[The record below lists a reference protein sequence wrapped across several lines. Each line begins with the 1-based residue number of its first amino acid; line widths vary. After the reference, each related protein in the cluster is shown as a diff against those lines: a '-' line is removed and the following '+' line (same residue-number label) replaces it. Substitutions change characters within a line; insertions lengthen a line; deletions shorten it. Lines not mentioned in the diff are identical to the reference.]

1 MTRTKRILL
10 IILPLLIVLAV
21 GIRLLT
27 AKPNASTNLSTSPSP
42 ADTTAAP
49 DDASP
54 APTDDTPTAPANPA
68 ADAPTATA
76 TAKPTATATSKPTA
90 TATSKPTATA
100 TTSPTATATTSPTA
114 TSKPAATATS
124 KPTATATAKPTATA
138 TASPTATAT
147 TRPTATSTAEATASA
162 APAAEAATVPGNP
175 MAAGNTPSIDITE
188 ESKGLLDGVKIGID
202 PGHQAHSNSAQ
213 EPVSPGSKET
223 KAKVSSGTQGVK
235 TRVPEYEVNLQ
246 VALLLKDALEA
257 QGATVCMTRD
267 TNDVDISNVER
278 AEMMNELGVDVVL
291 RLHCNGS
298 TNQSTS
304 GIGLYVKSSGEGA
317 EESYAISEVLIVAM
331 GEATGAN
338 TESVHVRDT
347 YSGLNWSTVPSI
359 LVEMGYMSNPDE
371 DEKLCSPEYQSELV
385 HGMVDGLITYF
396 SEHPVSAPSASPSV
410 SPEASV
416 SPAPEKK

>member
-10 IILPLLIVLAV
+10 IILALLIVLAV

-27 AKPNASTNLSTSPSP
+27 AKPNASTNLSVSPSP

-68 ADAPTATA
+68 VTATSEPTATA
-76 TAKPTATATSKPTA
+76 TSKPTATATSKPAATATSEPTATATSKPTA

-100 TTSPTATATTSPTA
+100 T
-114 TSKPAATATS
+114 SKPS
-124 KPTATATAKPTATA
+124 
-138 TASPTATAT
+138 S
-147 TRPTATSTAEATASA
+147 EVSA
-162 APAAEAATVPGNP
+162 APGNP

-257 QGATVCMTRD
+257 QGATVYMTRD

-317 EESYAISEVLIVAM
+317 EESYAISEVLIAAM

-385 HGMVDGLITYF
+385 HGMVGGLITYF
-396 SEHPVSAPSASPSV
+396 SESPVSAPSASPSV

>member
-10 IILPLLIVLAV
+10 IILALLIVLAV

-76 TAKPTATATSKPTA
+76 TTSPTATATAKPTATATTKPTATATSKPTA

-100 TTSPTATATTSPTA
+100 
-114 TSKPAATATS
+114 
-124 KPTATATAKPTATA
+124 
-138 TASPTATAT
+138 
-147 TRPTATSTAEATASA
+147 TAEATASA

-175 MAAGNTPSIDITE
+175 MAAGDAPSIDITE
-188 ESKGLLDGVKIGID
+188 ESRGLLDGVKIGID

-257 QGATVCMTRD
+257 QGATVYMTRD

-317 EESYAISEVLIVAM
+317 EESYAISEVLIAAM

>member
-1 MTRTKRILL
+1 MMRNKRTLTFLALMLALL
-10 IILPLLIVLAV
+10 LGLTAC
-21 GIRLLT
+21 T
-27 AKPNASTNLSTSPSP
+27 AKPVDTPTPSP
-42 ADTTAAP
+42 NAGTTDAP
-49 DDASP
+49 GDASP
-54 APTDDTPTAPANPA
+54 APTDDTPAAPANPAATTAQPA

-76 TAKPTATATSKPTA
+76 TAKPAATATTKPTATATSKPTA

-100 TTSPTATATTSPTA
+100 T
-114 TSKPAATATS
+114 SKPTATATS
-124 KPTATATAKPTATA
+124 KPTATNTP
-138 TASPTATAT
+138 S
-147 TRPTATSTAEATASA
+147 SEVSA
-162 APAAEAATVPGNP
+162 APGNP
-175 MAAGNTPSIDITE
+175 MATGDTPSINVTE
-188 ESKGLLDGVKIGID
+188 ESRGLLDGVKVGID

-246 VALLLKDALEA
+246 VALLLRDALEA
-257 QGATVCMTRD
+257 QGATVYMTRD
-267 TNDVDISNVER
+267 TNDIDISNVER

-317 EESYAISEVLIVAM
+317 EESYAISEVLIAAM

-371 DEKLCSPEYQSELV
+371 DEKLCSPEYQSDLV
-385 HGMVDGLITYF
+385 HGMIDGLITYF
-396 SEHPVSAPSASPSV
+396 TEHPVSAPSASPSV
-410 SPEASV
+410 SPEASASSV
-416 SPAPEKK
+416 PDKK

>member
-27 AKPNASTNLSTSPSP
+27 AKPNASPNLSVSPSP

-54 APTDDTPTAPANPA
+54 APTDDTPTAPANPSATTAQPA

-100 TTSPTATATTSPTA
+100 T
-114 TSKPAATATS
+114 SKPTATATS
-124 KPTATATAKPTATA
+124 KPTATA
-138 TASPTATAT
+138 ASK
-147 TRPTATSTAEATASA
+147 PTATSTPSSEVSA
-162 APAAEAATVPGNP
+162 APGNP

-257 QGATVCMTRD
+257 QGATVYMTRD

-317 EESYAISEVLIVAM
+317 EESYAISEVLIAAM

-396 SEHPVSAPSASPSV
+396 SESPVSAPSASPSV

>member
-10 IILPLLIVLAV
+10 IILALLIVLAV

-27 AKPNASTNLSTSPSP
+27 AKPNASTNLSVSPSP

-68 ADAPTATA
+68 VTATSEPTATA
-76 TAKPTATATSKPTA
+76 TSKPTATATSEPTATATSKPTATATSKPTA

-100 TTSPTATATTSPTA
+100 T
-114 TSKPAATATS
+114 S
-124 KPTATATAKPTATA
+124 KPTAT
-138 TASPTATAT
+138 
-147 TRPTATSTAEATASA
+147 STPSSEVSA
-162 APAAEAATVPGNP
+162 VPGNP

-257 QGATVCMTRD
+257 QGATVYMTRD

-317 EESYAISEVLIVAM
+317 EESYAISEVLIAAM

-338 TESVHVRDT
+338 TESVHVRDS

-385 HGMVDGLITYF
+385 HGMVDGLIAYF
-396 SEHPVSAPSASPSV
+396 AEHPVSAPSASPSV

>member
-10 IILPLLIVLAV
+10 IILALLIVLAV

-27 AKPNASTNLSTSPSP
+27 AKPNASTNLSVSPSP

-68 ADAPTATA
+68 ATTAQPVTDAPTATA
-76 TAKPTATATSKPTA
+76 TSKPTATATSKPTA

-100 TTSPTATATTSPTA
+100 T
-114 TSKPAATATS
+114 S
-124 KPTATATAKPTATA
+124 KPTATA
-138 TASPTATAT
+138 ASK
-147 TRPTATSTAEATASA
+147 PTATSTPSSEVSA
-162 APAAEAATVPGNP
+162 APDNP

-257 QGATVCMTRD
+257 QGATVYMTRD

-317 EESYAISEVLIVAM
+317 EESYAISEVLIAAM

-338 TESVHVRDT
+338 TESVHVRDS

-385 HGMVDGLITYF
+385 HGMVDGLIAYF
-396 SEHPVSAPSASPSV
+396 AEHPVSAPSASPSV

>member
-10 IILPLLIVLAV
+10 IILALLIVLAV

-27 AKPNASTNLSTSPSP
+27 AKPNASTNLSVSPSP

-68 ADAPTATA
+68 VTATSEPTATA
-76 TAKPTATATSKPTA
+76 TSKPTATATSKPAATATSEPTATATSKPTA

-100 TTSPTATATTSPTA
+100 T
-114 TSKPAATATS
+114 SKPS
-124 KPTATATAKPTATA
+124 
-138 TASPTATAT
+138 S
-147 TRPTATSTAEATASA
+147 EVSA
-162 APAAEAATVPGNP
+162 APGNP

-257 QGATVCMTRD
+257 QGATVYMTRD

-317 EESYAISEVLIVAM
+317 EESYAISEVLIAAM

-338 TESVHVRDT
+338 TESVHVRDS

-385 HGMVDGLITYF
+385 HGMVNGLIAYF
-396 SEHPVSAPSASPSV
+396 AEHPVSAPSASPSV
-410 SPEASV
+410 SPEANV

>member
-27 AKPNASTNLSTSPSP
+27 AKPNASPNLSVSPSP

-76 TAKPTATATSKPTA
+76 TTSPTATATTSPTATATSKPTATAATSPTATATSKPTA

-100 TTSPTATATTSPTA
+100 T
-114 TSKPAATATS
+114 SKPS
-124 KPTATATAKPTATA
+124 
-138 TASPTATAT
+138 S
-147 TRPTATSTAEATASA
+147 EVSA
-162 APAAEAATVPGNP
+162 APGNP

-257 QGATVCMTRD
+257 QGATVYMTRD

-317 EESYAISEVLIVAM
+317 EESYAISEVLIAAM

>member
-27 AKPNASTNLSTSPSP
+27 AKPNASPNLSVSPSP

-54 APTDDTPTAPANPA
+54 APTDDTPTAPANPSATTAQPA

-76 TAKPTATATSKPTA
+76 TAKPTATATSKPT
-90 TATSKPTATA
+90 
-100 TTSPTATATTSPTA
+100 TTSTPS
-114 TSKPAATATS
+114 S
-124 KPTATATAKPTATA
+124 
-138 TASPTATAT
+138 
-147 TRPTATSTAEATASA
+147 EVSA
-162 APAAEAATVPGNP
+162 APGNP

-257 QGATVCMTRD
+257 QGATVYMTRD

-317 EESYAISEVLIVAM
+317 EESYAISEVLIAAM

-396 SEHPVSAPSASPSV
+396 SESPVSAPSASPSV
-410 SPEASV
+410 SPDASV

>member
-1 MTRTKRILL
+1 MMRNKRTLTFLALL
-10 IILPLLIVLAV
+10 LGLTAC
-21 GIRLLT
+21 T
-27 AKPNASTNLSTSPSP
+27 AKPVDTPTPSP
-42 ADTTAAP
+42 NAGTTDAP
-49 DDASP
+49 GDASP
-54 APTDDTPTAPANPA
+54 APTDDTPAAPANPA
-68 ADAPTATA
+68 ATTAQPATDAPTATN
-76 TAKPTATATSKPTA
+76 TPTATARA
-90 TATSKPTATA
+90 D
-100 TTSPTATATTSPTA
+100 
-114 TSKPAATATS
+114 
-124 KPTATATAKPTATA
+124 
-138 TASPTATAT
+138 
-147 TRPTATSTAEATASA
+147 ATASA
-162 APAAEAATVPGNP
+162 APATEAAAAPGNP
-175 MAAGNTPSIDITE
+175 MATGDTPSINVTE
-188 ESKGLLDGVKIGID
+188 ESRGLLDGVKVGID

-246 VALLLKDALEA
+246 VALLLRDALEA
-257 QGATVCMTRD
+257 QGATVYMTRD
-267 TNDVDISNVER
+267 TNDIDISNVER

-317 EESYAISEVLIVAM
+317 EESYAISEVLIAAM

-371 DEKLCSPEYQSELV
+371 DEKLCSPEYQSDLV
-385 HGMVDGLITYF
+385 HGMIDGLITYF
-396 SEHPVSAPSASPSV
+396 TEHPVSAPSASPSV
-410 SPEASV
+410 SPEASASSV
-416 SPAPEKK
+416 PDKE

>member
-1 MTRTKRILL
+1 MTRKKRMLL
-10 IILPLLIVLAV
+10 IIAALLVIALAAV

-27 AKPNASTNLSTSPSP
+27 ARP
-42 ADTTAAP
+42 AATTDPTAAP
-49 DDASP
+49 DLTAATTAPQDTSSP

-68 ADAPTATA
+68 AATDAPTATAKPTPTA
-76 TAKPTATATSKPTA
+76 TAKPTAS
-90 TATSKPTATA
+90 
-100 TTSPTATATTSPTA
+100 
-114 TSKPAATATS
+114 
-124 KPTATATAKPTATA
+124 ATAKPTASATP
-138 TASPTATAT
+138 TASD
-147 TRPTATSTAEATASA
+147 SSA
-162 APAAEAATVPGNP
+162 APVNP
-175 MAAGNTPSIDITE
+175 METGEAPSIDVTE
-188 ESKGLLDGVKIGID
+188 EIRGLLDGVKIGID
-202 PGHQAHSNSAQ
+202 PGHQEHSNSGQ

-257 QGATVCMTRD
+257 QGATVYMTRD

-298 TNQSTS
+298 TNQDTS
-304 GIGLYVKSSGEGA
+304 GIGLYVKSSGDGA
-317 EESYAISEVLIVAM
+317 EESYAISEVLIAAM
-331 GEATGAN
+331 GEATGAK

-396 SEHPVSAPSASPSV
+396 SEKAAETPSA

-416 SPAPEKK
+416 SPVPEKK

>member
-27 AKPNASTNLSTSPSP
+27 AKPNASPNLSVSPSP

-68 ADAPTATA
+68 VTATSEPTATA
-76 TAKPTATATSKPTA
+76 TSKPTATATSKPTA

-100 TTSPTATATTSPTA
+100 TSKPTATA
-114 TSKPAATATS
+114 TSKPAATATT
-124 KPTATATAKPTATA
+124 KPTATATSK
-138 TASPTATAT
+138 
-147 TRPTATSTAEATASA
+147 PTATSTPSSEVSA
-162 APAAEAATVPGNP
+162 APGNP

-257 QGATVCMTRD
+257 QGATVYMTRD

-317 EESYAISEVLIVAM
+317 EESYAISEVLIAAM

-396 SEHPVSAPSASPSV
+396 SESPVSAPSASPSV

>member
-1 MTRTKRILL
+1 MMRNKRTLTFLALMLALL
-10 IILPLLIVLAV
+10 LGLTAC
-21 GIRLLT
+21 T
-27 AKPNASTNLSTSPSP
+27 AKPVDTPTPSP
-42 ADTTAAP
+42 NAGTTDAP
-49 DDASP
+49 GDASP
-54 APTDDTPTAPANPA
+54 APTDDTPAAPANPAATTAQPA

-76 TAKPTATATSKPTA
+76 TAKPAATATTKPTATATSKPTA

-100 TTSPTATATTSPTA
+100 T
-114 TSKPAATATS
+114 SKPTATATS
-124 KPTATATAKPTATA
+124 KPTATNTP
-138 TASPTATAT
+138 S
-147 TRPTATSTAEATASA
+147 SEVSA
-162 APAAEAATVPGNP
+162 APGNP
-175 MAAGNTPSIDITE
+175 MATGDTPSINVTE
-188 ESKGLLDGVKIGID
+188 ESRGLLDGVKVGID
-202 PGHQAHSNSAQ
+202 PGHQSHSNSAQ

-257 QGATVCMTRD
+257 QGATVYMTRD
-267 TNDVDISNVER
+267 TNDIDISNVER

-304 GIGLYVKSSGEGA
+304 GIGLYVKSSGDGA
-317 EESYAISEVLIVAM
+317 EESYAISEVLIAAM

-371 DEKLCSPEYQSELV
+371 DEKLCSPEYQSDLV
-385 HGMVDGLITYF
+385 HGMIDGLITYF
-396 SEHPVSAPSASPSV
+396 TEHPVSAPSASPSV
-410 SPEASV
+410 SPEASASSV
-416 SPAPEKK
+416 PDKE

>member
-10 IILPLLIVLAV
+10 IILALLIVLAV

-27 AKPNASTNLSTSPSP
+27 AKPNASTNLSVSPSP

-68 ADAPTATA
+68 ATTAQPVTDAPTATA
-76 TAKPTATATSKPTA
+76 TSKPTATATSKPTA

-100 TTSPTATATTSPTA
+100 T
-114 TSKPAATATS
+114 SKPTATATS
-124 KPTATATAKPTATA
+124 KPTATA
-138 TASPTATAT
+138 ASK
-147 TRPTATSTAEATASA
+147 PTATSTPSSEVSA
-162 APAAEAATVPGNP
+162 APDNP

-257 QGATVCMTRD
+257 QGATVYMTRD

-317 EESYAISEVLIVAM
+317 EESYAISEVLIAAM

-338 TESVHVRDT
+338 TESVHVRDS

-385 HGMVDGLITYF
+385 HGMVDGLIAYF
-396 SEHPVSAPSASPSV
+396 AEHPVSAPSASPSV

>member
-27 AKPNASTNLSTSPSP
+27 AKPNASPNLSVSPSP

-68 ADAPTATA
+68 VTATSEPTATS
-76 TAKPTATATSKPTA
+76 KPTATATSKPTA

-100 TTSPTATATTSPTA
+100 T
-114 TSKPAATATS
+114 SKPTATATS
-124 KPTATATAKPTATA
+124 KPTATATSK
-138 TASPTATAT
+138 
-147 TRPTATSTAEATASA
+147 PTATSTPSSEVSA
-162 APAAEAATVPGNP
+162 APGNP
-175 MAAGNTPSIDITE
+175 MAAGDAPSIDITE

-257 QGATVCMTRD
+257 QGATVYMTRD

-317 EESYAISEVLIVAM
+317 EESYAISEVLIAAM

>member
-10 IILPLLIVLAV
+10 IILALLIVLAV

-27 AKPNASTNLSTSPSP
+27 AKPNASTNLSVSPSP

-68 ADAPTATA
+68 ATTAQPVTDA
-76 TAKPTATATSKPTA
+76 PTATATSKPTA

-100 TTSPTATATTSPTA
+100 TSEPTATATSEPT
-114 TSKPAATATS
+114 ATATS
-124 KPTATATAKPTATA
+124 KPTATATSKPTATA
-138 TASPTATAT
+138 TSK
-147 TRPTATSTAEATASA
+147 PTATSTPSSEVSA
-162 APAAEAATVPGNP
+162 APGNP

-257 QGATVCMTRD
+257 QGATVYMTRD

-317 EESYAISEVLIVAM
+317 EESYAISEVLIAAM

-338 TESVHVRDT
+338 TESVHVRDS

-385 HGMVDGLITYF
+385 HGMVDGLIAYF
-396 SEHPVSAPSASPSV
+396 AEHPVSAPSASPSV

>member
-1 MTRTKRILL
+1 M
-10 IILPLLIVLAV
+10 
-21 GIRLLT
+21 
-27 AKPNASTNLSTSPSP
+27 
-42 ADTTAAP
+42 
-49 DDASP
+49 
-54 APTDDTPTAPANPA
+54 
-68 ADAPTATA
+68 AT
-76 TAKPTATATSKPTA
+76 
-90 TATSKPTATA
+90 
-100 TTSPTATATTSPTA
+100 
-114 TSKPAATATS
+114 
-124 KPTATATAKPTATA
+124 
-138 TASPTATAT
+138 
-147 TRPTATSTAEATASA
+147 
-162 APAAEAATVPGNP
+162 GD
-175 MAAGNTPSIDITE
+175 TPSINVTE
-188 ESKGLLDGVKIGID
+188 ESRGLLDGVKVGID

-246 VALLLKDALEA
+246 VALLLRDALEA
-257 QGATVCMTRD
+257 QGATVYMTRD

-304 GIGLYVKSSGEGA
+304 GIGLYVKSIGDGA
-317 EESYAISEVLIVAM
+317 EESYAISEVLIAAM

-371 DEKLCSPEYQSELV
+371 DEKLCSPEYQSDLV
-385 HGMVDGLITYF
+385 HGMIDGLITYF
-396 SEHPVSAPSASPSV
+396 TEHPVSAPSASPSV
-410 SPEASV
+410 SPEASASSV
-416 SPAPEKK
+416 PDKE

>member
-27 AKPNASTNLSTSPSP
+27 AKPNASPNLSVSPSP

-49 DDASP
+49 DNASP

-68 ADAPTATA
+68 VTATSEPTATA
-76 TAKPTATATSKPTA
+76 TSKPTATATSEPTATATSKPTATATSKPTA

-100 TTSPTATATTSPTA
+100 T
-114 TSKPAATATS
+114 S
-124 KPTATATAKPTATA
+124 KPTAT
-138 TASPTATAT
+138 
-147 TRPTATSTAEATASA
+147 STPSSEVSA
-162 APAAEAATVPGNP
+162 APGNP

-257 QGATVCMTRD
+257 QGATVYMTRD

-317 EESYAISEVLIVAM
+317 EESYAISEVLIAAM

-385 HGMVDGLITYF
+385 HGMVDGLIAYF
-396 SEHPVSAPSASPSV
+396 AEHPVSAPSASPSV

>member
-76 TAKPTATATSKPTA
+76 TAKPTATATTSPTATATTKPTA
-90 TATSKPTATA
+90 TATIKPTATA
-100 TTSPTATATTSPTA
+100 TTSPTATATAKPTA
-114 TSKPAATATS
+114 TATAEA
-124 KPTATATAKPTATA
+124 TATATAKPTATA
-138 TASPTATAT
+138 TTKPTATAT
-147 TRPTATSTAEATASA
+147 TKPAATATSKPSSEVSA
-162 APAAEAATVPGNP
+162 APGNP

-304 GIGLYVKSSGEGA
+304 GIGLYVKSSGDGA
-317 EESYAISEVLIVAM
+317 EESYAISEVLIAAM

>member
-10 IILPLLIVLAV
+10 IILALLIVLAV

-27 AKPNASTNLSTSPSP
+27 AKPNASTNLSVSPSP

-68 ADAPTATA
+68 ATTAQPAADAPTATA
-76 TAKPTATATSKPTA
+76 TAKPTATATSKPSA
-90 TATSKPTATA
+90 
-100 TTSPTATATTSPTA
+100 TA

-124 KPTATATAKPTATA
+124 KPTATATSKPAATA
-138 TASPTATAT
+138 TSKPSATAT
-147 TRPTATSTAEATASA
+147 SKPAATATSKPTATSTPSSEVSA
-162 APAAEAATVPGNP
+162 APGNP

-257 QGATVCMTRD
+257 QGATVYMTRD

-317 EESYAISEVLIVAM
+317 EESYAISEVLIAAM

-338 TESVHVRDT
+338 TESVHVRDS

-385 HGMVDGLITYF
+385 HGMVDGLIAYF
-396 SEHPVSAPSASPSV
+396 AEHPVSAPSASPSV

>member
-1 MTRTKRILL
+1 MMRNKRTLIFLALMLALL
-10 IILPLLIVLAV
+10 LGLTAC
-21 GIRLLT
+21 T
-27 AKPNASTNLSTSPSP
+27 AKPVDTPTPSP
-42 ADTTAAP
+42 NAGTTDAP
-49 DDASP
+49 GDASP
-54 APTDDTPTAPANPA
+54 APTDDTPAAPANPAATTAQPA

-76 TAKPTATATSKPTA
+76 TAKPAATATTKPTATATSKPTA

-100 TTSPTATATTSPTA
+100 T
-114 TSKPAATATS
+114 SKPTATATS
-124 KPTATATAKPTATA
+124 KPTATNTP
-138 TASPTATAT
+138 S
-147 TRPTATSTAEATASA
+147 SEVSA
-162 APAAEAATVPGNP
+162 APGNP
-175 MAAGNTPSIDITE
+175 MATGDTPSINVTE
-188 ESKGLLDGVKIGID
+188 ESRGLLDGVKVGID

-257 QGATVCMTRD
+257 QGATVYMTRD
-267 TNDVDISNVER
+267 TNDIDISNVER

-317 EESYAISEVLIVAM
+317 EESYAISEVLIAAM

-371 DEKLCSPEYQSELV
+371 DEKLCSPEYQSDLV
-385 HGMVDGLITYF
+385 HGMIDGLITYF
-396 SEHPVSAPSASPSV
+396 TEHPVSAPSASPSV

-416 SPAPEKK
+416 SSVPDKE

>member
-27 AKPNASTNLSTSPSP
+27 AKPNASPNLSVSPSP

-76 TAKPTATATSKPTA
+76 TTSPTATATTSPTATATSKPTATAATSPTATATSKPTA

-100 TTSPTATATTSPTA
+100 TTKPT
-114 TSKPAATATS
+114 ATATS
-124 KPTATATAKPTATA
+124 KPTATNTP
-138 TASPTATAT
+138 S
-147 TRPTATSTAEATASA
+147 SEVSA
-162 APAAEAATVPGNP
+162 APGNP

-257 QGATVCMTRD
+257 QGATVYMTRD

-317 EESYAISEVLIVAM
+317 EESYAISEVLIAAM

>member
-10 IILPLLIVLAV
+10 IILALLIVLAV

-27 AKPNASTNLSTSPSP
+27 AKPNASTNLSVSPSP

-68 ADAPTATA
+68 ATTAQPVTDAPTATA
-76 TAKPTATATSKPTA
+76 TSEPTATATSKPTATATSKPTA

-100 TTSPTATATTSPTA
+100 T
-114 TSKPAATATS
+114 S
-124 KPTATATAKPTATA
+124 KPTAT
-138 TASPTATAT
+138 
-147 TRPTATSTAEATASA
+147 STPSSEVSA
-162 APAAEAATVPGNP
+162 APGNP

-257 QGATVCMTRD
+257 QGATVYMTRD

-317 EESYAISEVLIVAM
+317 EESYAISEVLIAAM

-338 TESVHVRDT
+338 TESVHVRDS

-385 HGMVDGLITYF
+385 HGMVDGLIAYF
-396 SEHPVSAPSASPSV
+396 AEHPVSAPSASPSV

>member
-27 AKPNASTNLSTSPSP
+27 AKPNASPNLSVSPSP

-54 APTDDTPTAPANPA
+54 APTDDTPTAPANPSATTAQPA

-100 TTSPTATATTSPTA
+100 T
-114 TSKPAATATS
+114 SKPTATATS
-124 KPTATATAKPTATA
+124 KPTATATSKPTATA
-138 TASPTATAT
+138 TSKPTT
-147 TRPTATSTAEATASA
+147 TSTPSSEVSA
-162 APAAEAATVPGNP
+162 APGNP

-257 QGATVCMTRD
+257 QGATVYMTRD

-317 EESYAISEVLIVAM
+317 EESYAISEVLIAAM

-396 SEHPVSAPSASPSV
+396 SESPVSAPSASPSV

>member
-27 AKPNASTNLSTSPSP
+27 AKPNASPNLSVSPSP

-49 DDASP
+49 DNASP

-68 ADAPTATA
+68 VTATSEPTATA
-76 TAKPTATATSKPTA
+76 TSKPTATATSEPTATATSKPTATATSKPTA

-100 TTSPTATATTSPTA
+100 T
-114 TSKPAATATS
+114 S
-124 KPTATATAKPTATA
+124 KPTAT
-138 TASPTATAT
+138 
-147 TRPTATSTAEATASA
+147 STPSSEVSA
-162 APAAEAATVPGNP
+162 APGNP
-175 MAAGNTPSIDITE
+175 MAAGNMPSIDITE

-257 QGATVCMTRD
+257 QGATVYMTRD

-317 EESYAISEVLIVAM
+317 EESYAISEVLIAAM

>member
-10 IILPLLIVLAV
+10 IILALLIVLAV

-27 AKPNASTNLSTSPSP
+27 AKPNASTNLSVSPSP

-68 ADAPTATA
+68 ATTAQPAADAPTATA
-76 TAKPTATATSKPTA
+76 TAKPTATATSKPSA
-90 TATSKPTATA
+90 
-100 TTSPTATATTSPTA
+100 TA

-124 KPTATATAKPTATA
+124 KPTAT
-138 TASPTATAT
+138 
-147 TRPTATSTAEATASA
+147 STPSSEVSA
-162 APAAEAATVPGNP
+162 APGNP

-257 QGATVCMTRD
+257 QGATVYMTRD

-317 EESYAISEVLIVAM
+317 EESYAISEVLIAAM

-338 TESVHVRDT
+338 TESVHVRDS

-385 HGMVDGLITYF
+385 HGMVDGLIAYF
-396 SEHPVSAPSASPSV
+396 AEHPVSAPSASPSV

>member
-1 MTRTKRILL
+1 MTHKKRILPIAL
-10 IILPLLIVLAV
+10 TLLFIALAV

-27 AKPNASTNLSTSPSP
+27 AQPDSTAASTASPVPVAETVNTGTTDAP
-42 ADTTAAP
+42 ADE
-49 DDASP
+49 
-54 APTDDTPTAPANPA
+54 APTTAPANPA
-68 ADAPTATA
+68 VTTAQPATNAPSATTTPTA
-76 TAKPTATATSKPTA
+76 TAKPSATITPTTTANV
-90 TATSKPTATA
+90 
-100 TTSPTATATTSPTA
+100 
-114 TSKPAATATS
+114 
-124 KPTATATAKPTATA
+124 
-138 TASPTATAT
+138 
-147 TRPTATSTAEATASA
+147 TASA
-162 APAAEAATVPGNP
+162 APVTSSVPTAPGNP
-175 MAAGNTPSIDITE
+175 MATGDVPSIDITE
-188 ESKGLLDGVKIGID
+188 ESCGLLDGVKIGID
-202 PGHQAHSNSAQ
+202 PGHQTHSNSAQ
-213 EPVSPGSKET
+213 EPVSPGSTET

-257 QGATVCMTRD
+257 QGATVYMTRD

-298 TNQSTS
+298 TNQSTN

-317 EESYAISEVLIVAM
+317 EESYAISEVLITAM

-338 TESVHVRDT
+338 TEPVHVRDT

-396 SEHPVSAPSASPSV
+396 SEHLVSAPSSSPSV

-416 SPAPEKK
+416 SPVPEKE

>member
-10 IILPLLIVLAV
+10 IILALLIVLAV

-27 AKPNASTNLSTSPSP
+27 AKPNASTNLSVSPSP

-68 ADAPTATA
+68 VTVTSEPTATA
-76 TAKPTATATSKPTA
+76 TSEPTATATSEPTATATSKPTATATSKPTA

-100 TTSPTATATTSPTA
+100 T
-114 TSKPAATATS
+114 SKPTATATS
-124 KPTATATAKPTATA
+124 KPTATATSKPT
-138 TASPTATAT
+138 S
-147 TRPTATSTAEATASA
+147 EVSA
-162 APAAEAATVPGNP
+162 APGNP

-257 QGATVCMTRD
+257 QGATVYMTRD

-317 EESYAISEVLIVAM
+317 EESYAISEVLIAAM

-338 TESVHVRDT
+338 TESVHVRDS

-385 HGMVDGLITYF
+385 HGMVDGLIAYF
-396 SEHPVSAPSASPSV
+396 AEHPVSAPSASPSV

>member
-1 MTRTKRILL
+1 MMRNKRTLIFLALMLALL
-10 IILPLLIVLAV
+10 LGLTAC
-21 GIRLLT
+21 T
-27 AKPNASTNLSTSPSP
+27 AKPVDTPTPSP
-42 ADTTAAP
+42 NAGTTDAP
-49 DDASP
+49 GDASP
-54 APTDDTPTAPANPA
+54 APTDDTPAAPANPAATTAQPA

-76 TAKPTATATSKPTA
+76 TAKPAATATTKPTATATSKPTA

-100 TTSPTATATTSPTA
+100 T
-114 TSKPAATATS
+114 SKPTATATS
-124 KPTATATAKPTATA
+124 KPTATNTP
-138 TASPTATAT
+138 S
-147 TRPTATSTAEATASA
+147 SEVSA
-162 APAAEAATVPGNP
+162 APGNP
-175 MAAGNTPSIDITE
+175 MATGDTPSINVTE
-188 ESKGLLDGVKIGID
+188 ESRGLLDGVKVGID

-246 VALLLKDALEA
+246 VALLLRDALEA
-257 QGATVCMTRD
+257 QGATVYMTRD
-267 TNDVDISNVER
+267 TNDIDISNVER

-317 EESYAISEVLIVAM
+317 EESYAISEVLIAAM

-371 DEKLCSPEYQSELV
+371 DEKLCSPEYQSDLV
-385 HGMVDGLITYF
+385 HGMIDGLITYF
-396 SEHPVSAPSASPSV
+396 TEHPVSAPSASPSV
-410 SPEASV
+410 SPEASASSV
-416 SPAPEKK
+416 PDKK

>member
-10 IILPLLIVLAV
+10 IILALLIVLAV

-27 AKPNASTNLSTSPSP
+27 AKPNASTNLSVSPSP

-68 ADAPTATA
+68 VTATSEPTATA
-76 TAKPTATATSKPTA
+76 TSKPTATATSKPAATATSEPTATATSKPTA

-100 TTSPTATATTSPTA
+100 T
-114 TSKPAATATS
+114 SKPS
-124 KPTATATAKPTATA
+124 
-138 TASPTATAT
+138 S
-147 TRPTATSTAEATASA
+147 EVSA
-162 APAAEAATVPGNP
+162 APGNP

-257 QGATVCMTRD
+257 QGATVYMTRD

-317 EESYAISEVLIVAM
+317 EESYAISEVLIAAM

-338 TESVHVRDT
+338 TESVHVRDS

-385 HGMVDGLITYF
+385 HGMVGGLITYF
-396 SEHPVSAPSASPSV
+396 SESPVSAPSASPSV

>member
-10 IILPLLIVLAV
+10 IILALLIVLAV

-27 AKPNASTNLSTSPSP
+27 AKPNASTNLSVSPSP

-68 ADAPTATA
+68 ATTAQPVTDAPTATA
-76 TAKPTATATSKPTA
+76 TSEPTATATSKTTATATSKPTA
-90 TATSKPTATA
+90 TATSKP
-100 TTSPTATATTSPTA
+100 S
-114 TSKPAATATS
+114 ATATS
-124 KPTATATAKPTATA
+124 TP
-138 TASPTATAT
+138 S
-147 TRPTATSTAEATASA
+147 SEVSA
-162 APAAEAATVPGNP
+162 APGNP

-257 QGATVCMTRD
+257 QGATVYMTRD

-317 EESYAISEVLIVAM
+317 EESYAISEVLIAAM

-338 TESVHVRDT
+338 TESVHVRDS

-385 HGMVDGLITYF
+385 HGMVDGLIAYF
-396 SEHPVSAPSASPSV
+396 AEHPVSAPSASLSV